1 MYSIQTQNKDII
13 YYKPNFQKIY
23 VLEKDRDGSIS
34 FEIRAS
40 IDNNDRLLGTYSDK
54 ERARKLMKDLI
65 NESFKNRLEILCM
78 PEDEVVCQ

>member
-23 VLEKDRDGSIS
+23 VLEKDRNGSIS

-40 IDNNDRLLGTYSDK
+40 IDNNDCLLGAYSDK
-54 ERARKLMKDLI
+54 ERARKIMNDLI
-65 NESFKNRLEILCM
+65 NECFKNRPEILRM
-78 PEDEVVCQ
+78 PEDETL

>member
-13 YYKPNFQKIY
+13 YYKPNLQKIY

-78 PEDEVVCQ
+78 PEDEAVCQ